1 MEIDG
6 RALRLLRYLAQR
18 VTMTVGD
25 NAPRVAE
32 ALGMSEQEL
41 RQAADLLFVLG
52 LATDAA
58 LDAAARRWAVTDAG
72 LAYLD
77 AHGPQPRGR

>member
-6 RALRLLRYLAQR
+6 RALRLLGYLARR

-32 ALGMSEQEL
+32 ALRMSEPEL
-41 RQAADLLFVLG
+41 RQAADLLFALG

-58 LDAAARRWAVTDAG
+58 LGAAARRWAVSDAG
-72 LAYLD
+72 LAYLESHRES
-77 AHGPQPRGR
+77 AGR